1 MDDARLNQLGISQF
15 ASGTGNAASEERLQ
29 AEQQMLVQG
38 SGSVVINAD
47 DWGRDSNTTDRI
59 LDCVQRRVVS
69 SVSAM
74 VFMED
79 SERAADVARE
89 QGVDAGL
96 HLNLTTRFSSPQC
109 MPALMEQQQQC
120 TRFLR
125 SHRLAPVFYHP
136 RLAASF
142 QSVVRAQ
149 MDEFER
155 IYGHAPNRVDGHHHM
170 HLCANVLLAKMLP
183 PGIAVRRN
191 FSFLHGEKS
200 ILNRAYRN
208 RQDRALARRYSVTDL
223 FFALRPLDPLS
234 RLEEIFSLASGHTI
248 EIETHPVDQDEFN
261 FLTQGGLMGCMGGV
275 SVAQGY
281 VPRAGSTRSN
291 AEAKV

>member
-1 MDDARLNQLGISQF
+1 MDDASLNQPGASGF
-15 ASGTGNAASEERLQ
+15 ASGTGCGASDAHLPAERR
-29 AEQQMLVQG
+29 MLDQH

-59 LDCVQRRVVS
+59 LHCVQRRVVS

-96 HLNLTTRFSSPQC
+96 HLNLSTRFSAPQC
-109 MPALMEQQQQC
+109 PPDLMVQQQQC

-136 RLAASF
+136 CLAASF
-142 QSVVRAQ
+142 QSVVQAQ
-149 MDEFER
+149 WDEFER

-170 HLCANVLLAKMLP
+170 HLCANVLLAKLLP
-183 PGIAVRRN
+183 PGIIVRRN

-200 ILNRAYRN
+200 FLNRAYRS

-223 FFALRPLDPLS
+223 FFALRPLHPIS
-234 RLEEIFSLASGHTI
+234 RLEEIFSLARRHAI
-248 EIETHPVDQDEFN
+248 EIETHPVDQEEFD
-261 FLTQGGLMGCMGGV
+261 FLTQGGLLDCMGEAR
-275 SVAQGY
+275 VAQGY
-281 VPRAGSTRSN
+281 FPLAGDAISN
-291 AEAKV
+291 AEEKA